1 MKKICYA
8 LYGLWIV
15 SAIVLKILGLVS
27 WWVATSWLWM
37 PLAMVLTFLV
47 GVNLAVGIGNRLKR
61 KEEDAI
67 PDSCDVCLFGQTKE
81 YADNNKCLG
90 CTMDE
95 NHEFGTLCPAYKRHI
110 AKK

>member
-27 WWVATSWLWM
+27 WWVATSWLWF

-61 KEEDAI
+61 KEEEKI
-67 PDSCDVCLFGQTKE
+67 PDSCEVCLFGKTKE
-81 YADNNKCLG
+81 YAENGHCLG
-90 CTMDE
+90 ETLDPE
-95 NHEFGTLCPAYKRHI
+95 HPYGTLCKCYKRHLG
-110 AKK
+110 K

>member
-15 SAIVLKILGLVS
+15 SAIVLKILGLS

-67 PDSCDVCLFGQTKE
+67 PDSCQTCLFGHTKE
-81 YADNNKCLG
+81 YAENGKCLG

-95 NHEFGTLCPAYKRHI
+95 NHEFGTLCAAYKRHI

>member
-27 WWVATSWLWM
+27 WWVATSWLLF
-37 PLAMVLTFLV
+37 PVAMVLTFLV

-67 PDSCDVCLFGQTKE
+67 PDSCQTCLFGHTKE
-81 YADNNKCLG
+81 YAENGKCLG
-90 CTMDE
+90 ETLDPE
-95 NHEFGTLCPAYKRHI
+95 HPYGTLCKFYKRHLG
-110 AKK
+110 K

>member
-27 WWVATSWLWM
+27 WWVATSWLWF

-61 KEEDAI
+61 KEEEKI
-67 PDSCDVCLFGQTKE
+67 PDSCEVCLFGKTKE
-81 YADNNKCLG
+81 YAENGHCLG
-90 CTMDE
+90 ETLDPD
-95 NHEFGTLCPAYKRHI
+95 HPYGTLCKCYKRHLG
-110 AKK
+110 K

>member
-61 KEEDAI
+61 KEEEKI
-67 PDSCDVCLFGQTKE
+67 PDSCEVCLFGKTKE
-81 YADNNKCLG
+81 YAENGHCLG
-90 CTMDE
+90 ETLDPE
-95 NHEFGTLCPAYKRHI
+95 HPYGTLCKCYKRHLG
-110 AKK
+110 K